1 MGAAGL
7 GELFGSSGV
16 VLLTLA
22 FVAAAIAATLAATAK
37 GDD

>member
-1 MGAAGL
+1 MDASGL
-7 GELFGSSGV
+7 GGLLGSSGV
-16 VLLTLA
+16 VLLTLV